1 MNRITVGTDS
11 GGREAIHRIVEA
23 YGFKSRQQL
32 CLHLDVSK
40 STMANRYMR
49 DSFPAEW
56 VIQCAL
62 ETGASLL
69 WLSTGQGEP
78 FSNSELP
85 VSFKAQP
92 VAPALDKYLLADGAL
107 VNEGKFIIDSSV
119 LPQEINSLIYLSDH
133 HASYI
138 IDRKANEIKD
148 GVWLVKI
155 EGLFSLRK
163 INRIPV
169 NKIRV
174 SDENISFDCS
184 LGDIDLIGRVNI
196 TLNKN

>member
-78 FSNSELP
+78 FSNSERP
-85 VSFKAQP
+85 SSFKAHSL
-92 VAPALDKYLLADGAL
+92 APALDKYLLADGSL
-107 VNEGKFIIDSSV
+107 VSEGKFIIDSSL
-119 LPQEINSLIYLSDH
+119 LPQNTNNLIYLSNNH
-133 HASYI
+133 KSYI
-138 IDRKANEIKD
+138 IDKDINEIKD

-184 LGDIDLIGRVNI
+184 LDEIELIGRANI